1 MEFEDPWEDPTQE
14 RNMRVPTEERSHS
27 SVQSVIRASQYQATQ
42 INTRGST
49 QERSHSTAQSVSRI
63 CLKQARQRREVLSV
77 LRVWQ
82 EFLRSWQIKETWQN
96 LHRNEATTV
105 FKVWQ
110 EMLNVQ
116 QTKDTWE
123 DPHRRESILLLYVV
137 CKTRMSHKQEILPH
151 IVHLNGFS
159 SVWILLCFYIS
170 INGILKISCHTL
182 NTGMASLLCGSSHV
196 SSIYQALQ
204 SSCHRL
210 SIEMASLL
218 CGFSHVSSRHPIVR
232 SPCHKFCN

>member
-151 IVHLNGFS
+151 TVHLNGFS

-170 INGILKISCHTL
+170 INGIWETLATLWTLEWLLYCVGPHIGLEVQRRRVGHTL
-182 NTGMASLLCGSSHV
+182 CTWMASLVCGSSCV
-196 SSIYQALQ
+196 S
-204 SSCHRL
+204 
-210 SIEMASLL
+210 
-218 CGFSHVSSRHPIVR
+218 
-232 SPCHKFCN
+232 